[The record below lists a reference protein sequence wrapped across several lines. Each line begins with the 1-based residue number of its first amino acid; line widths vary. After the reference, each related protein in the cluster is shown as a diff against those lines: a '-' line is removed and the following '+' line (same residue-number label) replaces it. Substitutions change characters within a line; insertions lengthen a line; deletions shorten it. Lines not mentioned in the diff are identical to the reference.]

1 MSAPPSAHDRHC
13 HADPD
18 CPRTPRFQAQLHRA
32 HQEHQPPGQSAA
44 ARTLDTCADH
54 LGDTVQALASWA
66 SATGFGSALVQFSV
80 VGTLASEDD
89 RRLPEFP
96 FAVIYLPG

>member
-18 CPRTPRFQAQLHRA
+18 CRRRPRFQAQLHRA
-32 HQEHQPPGQSAA
+32 NQVPGQSPA

-54 LGDTVQALASWA
+54 LGDTVQALARWA
-66 SATGFGSALVQFSV
+66 RSTGFGSGFVQFSV
-80 VGTLASEDD
+80 VGTGESEED
-89 RRLPEFP
+89 RRLPTFP
-96 FAVIYLPG
+96 FAVIHLPA